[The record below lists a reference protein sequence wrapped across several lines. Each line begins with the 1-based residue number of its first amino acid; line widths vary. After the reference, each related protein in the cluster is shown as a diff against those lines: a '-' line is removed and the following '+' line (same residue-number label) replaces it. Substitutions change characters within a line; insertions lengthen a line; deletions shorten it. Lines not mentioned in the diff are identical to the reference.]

1 MRMAGGDRMKLQL
14 SDFGFSGAGGQGI
27 GQAGGMSTLN
37 KTFQTMRANA
47 PQYGDIGTMGI
58 AAEEAK
64 WRGAEQ
70 AKADFMDTAIKAK
83 TDVHVTKLQ
92 HDAAQDRYDKQKQ
105 GATMGM
111 FASIAGAGLSLLSD
125 ERCKHDIKELD
136 DALSVLRE
144 LKPVTFYYNEEY
156 SSSPERMHYGFIAQ
170 DYGKVMPD
178 QTYFDPTIDRMCI
191 DTNELIAVLV
201 RAVQELSTKVT
212 RLEAQN
218 ALVTS

>member
-14 SDFGFSGAGGQGI
+14 SDFGFSGSGGQGI

-47 PQYGDIGTMGI
+47 PKYGDIGTLSI
-58 AAEEAK
+58 QAENLK
-64 WRGAEQ
+64 WRGAQ
-70 AKADFMDTAIKAK
+70 KAKADFMDTAIGAHAAVHQQKLKTEAEKA
-83 TDVHVTKLQ
+83 
-92 HDAAQDRYDKQKQ
+92 AYDKQKQ

-111 FASIAGAGLSLLSD
+111 FASVAGAALGLLSD
-125 ERCKHDIKELD
+125 ERCKHDIKQLD

-218 ALVTS
+218 ALVMS